1 MATTRPVALVTGASS
16 GIGKETARAFVTA
29 GFEVIGTGRRTSGLT
44 PPAGVTYLDLDVA
57 SDDSATAAVGE
68 VIDRFGRIDVLVN
81 NAGMGSA
88 GAVEE
93 NSLAQA
99 QSIFNVNVFGVIR
112 MTKAVLPH
120 MRAQGSGRVINIS
133 SILGITPQPQMA
145 LYAATKHAIE
155 GYSESLDHEVRE
167 HGVRVLLVQPAF
179 TKTGFD
185 TNATQPDTPLPLYAD
200 RRRRVFDEGIAAGI
214 EKGDDPA
221 VVAKVIVEAATDKK
235 PNLRYT
241 AGPVASRVSK
251 ARRLVPARVF
261 DQQIRKLNQLPV

>member
-16 GIGKETARAFVTA
+16 GIGKEAARAFVTA
-29 GFEVIGTGRRTSGLT
+29 GFEVIGTGRKTSGLT

-68 VIDRFGRIDVLVN
+68 VIERFGRIDVLVN

-99 QSIFNVNVFGVIR
+99 QNIFNVNVFGVIR

-133 SILGITPQPQMA
+133 SVLGITPQPFMA
-145 LYAATKHAIE
+145 LYVATKHAIE

-167 HGVRVLLVQPAF
+167 HGVRVLLVQPAL

-185 TNATQPDTPLPLYAD
+185 ANAAQPDTPLPLYAE
-200 RRRRVFDEGIAAGI
+200 RRRAFDEGMVAAI

-261 DQQIRKLNQLPV
+261 DQQIRKLNQLPG